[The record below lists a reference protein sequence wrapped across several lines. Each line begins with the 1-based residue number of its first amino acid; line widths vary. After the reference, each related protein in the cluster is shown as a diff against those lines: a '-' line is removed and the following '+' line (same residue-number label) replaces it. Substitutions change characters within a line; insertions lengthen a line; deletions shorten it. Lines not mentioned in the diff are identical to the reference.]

1 MRRPAVGVRA
11 DVRGCRFPIFAN
23 RRGGTGPAV
32 MVGGVTRSEIAALT
46 RRVDSQD
53 ETLRAVADTVVDV
66 RDIVDGHT
74 GTLAEHTRL
83 HEQHTATLAEHTAT
97 LAEHTGML
105 REILRRLPP
114 PS

>member
-1 MRRPAVGVRA
+1 M
-11 DVRGCRFPIFAN
+11 
-23 RRGGTGPAV
+23 
-32 MVGGVTRSEIAALT
+32 TRSEIATLT

-97 LAEHTGML
+97 LAEHTRLHEQHAATLAEHTATLAEHTGML